1 LGKND
6 PLKFL
11 SLKSRIKDMCIWLE
25 SEKFRADLFKT
36 AGLAF
41 CSPCS
46 VIIFYFLTNTEH
58 LINRLGMTKLIV
70 IALMLIIGIG
80 LLIKGYEVLIDLDKR
95 IEKNA

>member
-1 LGKND
+1 
-6 PLKFL
+6 
-11 SLKSRIKDMCIWLE
+11 MCVWLE

-46 VIIFYFLTNTEH
+46 VIINTEH
-58 LINRLGMTKLIV
+58 LVNRLGMTKLIV
-70 IALMLIIGIG
+70 IALMLVIGIG